1 MDINGYME
9 VSIDGGIPKMVQNP
23 LQMDDVGYPYFR
35 KPKYGHGDF
44 MDFYGLYMFI
54 DMLIL

>member
-1 MDINGYME
+1 ME